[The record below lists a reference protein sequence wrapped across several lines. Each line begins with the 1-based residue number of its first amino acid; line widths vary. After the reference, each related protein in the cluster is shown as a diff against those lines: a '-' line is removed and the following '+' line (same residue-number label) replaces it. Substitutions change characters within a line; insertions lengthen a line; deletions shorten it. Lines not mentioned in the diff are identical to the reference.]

1 MKIKIIFSFLFVAIT
16 LTSFGQ
22 DNLIYG
28 IKNKNYYTI
37 VTDPNDPL
45 NQIEQFDS
53 TVSRLV
59 SIDPL
64 NGQLTNIGSYTFT
77 EGLNGTG
84 GTIDPYN
91 NLYLLST
98 IGAGNSF
105 KSIDLVNGNL
115 VNNPAVSLPNGITSF
130 QEWRF
135 NNSDTTV
142 YGLAINPT
150 EQYLAEVNPVTGV
163 VSVIS
168 QNPIT
173 PNGYG
178 SGNTTID
185 PYFMVYYYT
194 QPSNNHLVGLDLYDG
209 TVYNDVPITISGNAD
224 NKRFVNLVYN
234 CRDTLIYGLVQEIY
248 TSLVPDPNDPGSLI
262 EEVDSTT
269 LKLGRINSSTG
280 IVTTLSP
287 TAISYG
293 GFDVNGGV
301 TIDPFYGIY
310 YYNSGSAIIGIS
322 TLSGSLVSN
331 ETFVTQGVENVKLL
345 RFYDNCK
352 NVDPIREDPALTAG
366 IKDNELMMLSIFP
379 NPTSDHC
386 TIQSNSPIKS
396 VHIFDQAGR
405 LINELSVDGFENE
418 IDLSTT
424 NLSNGLYMLVINHSK
439 VFKLT
444 IDHTTID

>member
-1 MKIKIIFSFLFVAIT
+1 MKNNAFVTLLFVAFT
-16 LTSFGQ
+16 LTGLCQ
-22 DNLIYG
+22 DNVIYG
-28 IKNKNYYTI
+28 IKNKNYYTL

-45 NQIEQFDS
+45 NQFEQFDS

-59 SIDPL
+59 SIDPV
-64 NGQLTNIGSYTFT
+64 NGQLANIGSYTFT

-91 NLYLLST
+91 NFYLVST
-98 IGAGNSF
+98 AGGNSF

-115 VNNPAVSLPNGITSF
+115 VNNPAVALPNGITSF

-142 YGLAINPT
+142 YGLAINQT
-150 EQYLAEVNPVTGV
+150 EQYLSKINPVTGA
-163 VSVIS
+163 VSLIS

-194 QPSNNHLVGLDLYDG
+194 QPLNNHLVGLDLYDG
-209 TVYNDVPITISGNAD
+209 TVYNDVPITISGNAEG
-224 NKRFVNLVYN
+224 KRFVNLVYN
-234 CRDTLIYGLVQEIY
+234 CRDTLIYGLVQETY
-248 TSLVPDPNDPGSLI
+248 TSLVPNPNDPNNPT

-269 LKLGRINSSTG
+269 LKLARINSTTG
-280 IVTTLSP
+280 IVTILSP

-301 TIDPFYGIY
+301 TIDPFNGIY
-310 YYNSGSAIIGIS
+310 YYSSGTAIIGIS
-322 TLSGSLVSN
+322 TVSGLVVSN
-331 ETFVTQGVENVKLL
+331 EPFATQVNENVKLL

-352 NVDPIREDPALTAG
+352 DVDPIREDPALTANLD
-366 IKDNELMMLSIFP
+366 IEEMMMLSIFP
-379 NPTSDHC
+379 NPTNEHC

-396 VHIFDQAGR
+396 VHVFDQAGR
-405 LINELSVDGFENE
+405 LINEHSIDSFENK
-418 IDLSTT
+418 IDISTT
-424 NLSNGLYMLVINHSK
+424 NLNNGLYMLVINNVK
-439 VFKLT
+439 TIKLT
-444 IDHTTID
+444 IDHTSID